1 MVSNKKMRVAPTP
14 KKRQIRSAQKQ
25 TPLPDKGEKRF
36 FIVGMGA
43 SAGGLK
49 AFEEFFS
56 KMPPDSGMAFVLIPH
71 LDPGHVS
78 MLPELLRKYTQMDVV
93 QVKDGAEVDPNT
105 IYVLPPNRK
114 MAIMQGRLILTEPTE
129 PRGLR
134 LPIDTFFRSLA
145 EDQESHAIA
154 VVLSGT
160 GTDGTLGLRAI
171 KEHGGFAIAQDA
183 GSAEYNG
190 MPQSAIQT
198 GLLDYVLAPEKIGEA
213 LVEISRTPHL
223 RDIGLTTPPLTE
235 FPDVLEK
242 LFRLLRTKT
251 GHDFSVYKKATIYR
265 RVGRRMGIHKIE
277 SPSQYL
283 RFLEQN
289 ADEVT
294 LLERDLLISVTQ
306 FFRDPEAFEALR
318 SVIEAMLAARST
330 DSFRV
335 WVPGCATGEEVY
347 SIAMILRECMDKLK
361 KHFNAQI
368 FGTDVDVDAIA
379 TARAA
384 SYPLNIANDVTP
396 ERLARFFVKENNRY
410 TIIKDIREMA
420 LFSTQD
426 LLRDPPFTKLDLLSC
441 RNVLIYLD
449 SVAQQKLLRL
459 FHYALRPGGVL
470 FLGSSETVGDTSFT
484 EVEKK
489 WKIFKRQELPFLEGE
504 LPFPVEISRT
514 EPWAAPQ
521 KTQPPVQELHLSRI
535 AERLLLDRYAPACVV
550 VNSSGRIL
558 YTHGATRRYLELPQ
572 GEPNLNLLEMA
583 HGSLKSTLASLM
595 TKRNMRKPTSL
606 KGVRVKANGGYQLLN
621 ITAIR
626 HDAGHAGGELRLI
639 LFEPAMP
646 IKLKGKGKKEAPAT
660 ARDQHHMA
668 ELQRE
673 LREMR
678 QRLQATIDEMQSS
691 NEELKSYNEEVQS
704 VNEELQSTNEELES
718 SKEELQSLNEE
729 LATVN
734 AELQRKLEELTGAN
748 DDMENLID
756 GTKIATLFLDGKLQ
770 IKRFTP
776 EMTNLI
782 SLVPGDVGRPLSH
795 FKTTFLEDENLSQD
809 SQEVLNTLVPKERQ
823 VKTTEGLWY
832 LERVVPYRTTANVI
846 DGVVATFTDITR
858 GKRWEMEREEA
869 RKFAESVVETVR
881 EPLVV
886 LDMNLNVLWANRSF
900 YEMFKI
906 TPRLTE
912 RQSLFELQAGL
923 WDIPELRR
931 LLENVL
937 PENKEFENFRIEHDF
952 VDLGRKALL
961 LNARK
966 VHRIDSGTETILLAI
981 EDVTDRPNSTT

>member
-1 MVSNKKMRVAPTP
+1 MVSNKKKRVASTP
-14 KKRQIRSAQKQ
+14 KKRQVGSGQKQ
-25 TPLPDKGEKRF
+25 ITPAGKGEKRF
-36 FIVGMGA
+36 FVVGMGA

-78 MLPELLRKYTQMDVV
+78 MLPELLRKYTQMDVI
-93 QVKDGAEVDPNT
+93 QVKDGAEVEPNT

-145 EDQESHAIA
+145 EDQDSYAIA

-160 GTDGTLGLRAI
+160 GTDGTQGLRTI
-171 KEHGGFAIAQDA
+171 KEHGGIAIAQDA

-190 MPQSAIQT
+190 MPNSAIQT
-198 GLLDYVLAPEKIGEA
+198 GLLDYVLPPDEMPEVFVKLSRAPRIPGIGVTA
-213 LVEISRTPHL
+213 RS
-223 RDIGLTTPPLTE
+223 TE

-242 LFRLLRTKT
+242 IFRLLRTKT

-265 RVGRRMGIHKIE
+265 RVGRRMGIHNIE
-277 SPSQYL
+277 SPPRYL

-289 ADEVT
+289 ANEVT

-318 SVIEAMLAARST
+318 RLIEPMLASRPT

-347 SIAMILRECMDKLK
+347 SIAMILRECMDKSK
-361 KHFNAQI
+361 KHLNAQI

-410 TIIKDIREMA
+410 TIIKEIREMA

-426 LLRDPPFTKLDLLSC
+426 LLRDPPFTKLDVLSC

-449 SVAQQKLLRL
+449 SGSQQKLLRL
-459 FHYALRPGGVL
+459 FHYALRPDGIL
-470 FLGSSETVGDTSFT
+470 FLGSSETASETFGLFT
-484 EVEKK
+484 ELDKK
-489 WKIFKRQELPFLEGE
+489 WKLFKRQELVSSEGE
-504 LPFPVEISRT
+504 LPFPIEIPRT
-514 EPWAAPQ
+514 EAWAMPQ
-521 KTQPPVQELHLSRI
+521 KIQPPVQELHLSRI

-558 YTHGATRRYLELPQ
+558 YTHGETRRYLELPQ

-595 TKRNMRKPTSL
+595 TNRNMRKPISL
-606 KGVRVKANGGYQLLN
+606 KGVRVKTNGGYQQLN
-621 ITAIR
+621 ITAVR

-639 LFEPAMP
+639 VFEPATP
-646 IKLKGKGKKEAPAT
+646 IKLKSKKEAPPT
-660 ARDQHHMA
+660 SREQHHIA

-673 LREMR
+673 LRETR

-734 AELQRKLEELTGAN
+734 AELQRKLEELSGAN
-748 DDMENLID
+748 DDMKNLMD

-776 EMTNLI
+776 EMTDLI

-795 FKTTFLEDENLSQD
+795 FKSTILEDENLNQD
-809 SQEVLNTLVPKERQ
+809 AQEVLNRLVPKEREI
-823 VKTTEGLWY
+823 KTADGRWY
-832 LERVVPYRTTANVI
+832 LQRVVPYRTGANVI
-846 DGVVATFTDITR
+846 DGVVATFTDITHS
-858 GKRWEMEREEA
+858 KRSELEREEA
-869 RKFAESVVETVR
+869 QKLVESVVETVR

-886 LDMNLNVLWANRSF
+886 LDMNLNVIWANRSF

-906 TPRLTE
+906 TARLTE
-912 RQSLFELQAGL
+912 RKSLFTLQAGL

-931 LLENVL
+931 LLDNVL

-952 VDLGRKALL
+952 VDLGHKALL

-966 VHRIDSGTETILLAI
+966 VHRVDSGTETILLAI
-981 EDVTDRPNSTT
+981 EDVTDRPSDIT